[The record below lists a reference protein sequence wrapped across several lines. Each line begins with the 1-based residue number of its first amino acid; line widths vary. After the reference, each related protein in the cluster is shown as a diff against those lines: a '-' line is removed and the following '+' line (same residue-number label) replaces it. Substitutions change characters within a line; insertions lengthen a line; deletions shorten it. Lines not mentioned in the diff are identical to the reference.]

1 MIDITLAK
9 HEDMYEVA
17 DLVIGA
23 FGTETCVKIP
33 ALGDPK
39 TASKMMFIE
48 RYLDFINKKNPY
60 MCYIARKDGELIGAV
75 AGYTFVY
82 QWAPQIWGSEDFW
95 YVKKEYRGGST
106 GVKLFNK
113 LMNWFDELKV
123 DKICMMHYSWNEK
136 VGDFYEKNGF
146 YNYET
151 SYVKD
156 MKG

>member
-48 RYLDFINKKNPY
+48 RYLDFINKKNRFLNEGGVS
-60 MCYIARKDGELIGAV
+60 ISV
-75 AGYTFVY
+75 SYTHLRA
-82 QWAPQIWGSEDFW
+82 Q
-95 YVKKEYRGGST
+95 
-106 GVKLFNK
+106 
-113 LMNWFDELKV
+113 
-123 DKICMMHYSWNEK
+123 
-136 VGDFYEKNGF
+136 
-146 YNYET
+146 ET
-151 SYVKD
+151 EAD
-156 MKG
+156 LE